1 MQKKALIQNPTPTDD
16 KTLSKLIMEGGFL
29 SLIKTSTRKPTST
42 KQTNKQKTYI
52 NIICNSELET
62 SSLILGLG
70 KDVPSHH
77 CFLKLFLIEG

>member
-1 MQKKALIQNPTPTDD
+1 MQKKALLQNPTPTDD
-16 KTLSKLIMEGGFL
+16 KILSKLIMEGGFL

-42 KQTNKQKTYI
+42 KTNKQTNKKPPS

-70 KDVPSHH
+70 KNVPSHH
-77 CFLKLFLIEG
+77 CFLKFF

>member
-1 MQKKALIQNPTPTDD
+1 MLFSHLAYFSVQLTLFDFSKRVHIHLGSKNPNE
-16 KTLSKLIMEGGFL
+16 SEV
-29 SLIKTSTRKPTST
+29 T

-77 CFLKLFLIEG
+77 CFLKLFLIGG

>member
-1 MQKKALIQNPTPTDD
+1 MQKKALLQNPTPTDD

-52 NIICNSELET
+52 
-62 SSLILGLG
+62 
-70 KDVPSHH
+70 
-77 CFLKLFLIEG
+77 